1 MTGPLR
7 NTRMPRTRSSLL
19 KLSIREWRMKT
30 DTNDLGSVLADD
42 RLKTASTKM
51 STDVHIDQESRN
63 MTWQEFPLGD
73 EDVALNLSG
82 TDPNSAPGGGS
93 VWVDCY
99 FYGFWI
105 NEDTVAQ
112 YKDSVQLAS
121 SR

>member
-1 MTGPLR
+1 
-7 NTRMPRTRSSLL
+7 MPRTRSSLL